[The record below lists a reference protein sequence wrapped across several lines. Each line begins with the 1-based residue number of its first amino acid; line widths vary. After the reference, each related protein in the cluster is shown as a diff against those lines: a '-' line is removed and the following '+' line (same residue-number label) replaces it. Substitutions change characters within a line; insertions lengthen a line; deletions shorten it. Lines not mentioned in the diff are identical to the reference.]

1 MPKLSKTV
9 DDFGFLLYCV
19 INKWIHYHK
28 SNIKKT
34 KGEGMI

>member
-9 DDFGFLLYCV
+9 DDFGFLLYFR
-19 INKWIHYHK
+19 IKKWIHYQI
-28 SNIKKT
+28 SNIKQ